1 MKFSNVY
8 FSVISVGAVA
18 ACGVKATANLREHEP
33 HWYQRS
39 FFGTSGGVTSAVVTS
54 PQKTQGGLLVGW

>member
-1 MKFSNVY
+1 MKFSNGY
-8 FSVISVGAVA
+8 FSVISVGVVVDA
-18 ACGVKATANLREHEP
+18 GVNATANLREHEP

-54 PQKTQGGLLVGW
+54 PQKTHGGFSVGW